1 MAHKIWLDERKYNS
15 KWWRCARCL
24 MRINIEESGYDCL
37 ACKFVCEDDHV
48 KRIEAC
54 RLKHTD
60 ADQVGMSGRVDILY
74 DPVMLQVVTMKA
86 G

>member
-1 MAHKIWLDERKYNS
+1 MAQKTRLDERKYNS
-15 KWWRCARCL
+15 EWWRCARCL
-24 MRINIEESGYDCL
+24 VRINIEESGYECL
-37 ACKFVCEDDHV
+37 TSKFVCEDDHV

-60 ADQVGMSGRVDILY
+60 AGQVGMSDRVDILY
-74 DPVMLQVVTMKA
+74 DPVMLQVVMMKA

>member
-1 MAHKIWLDERKYNS
+1 
-15 KWWRCARCL
+15 
-24 MRINIEESGYDCL
+24 MRINIEESGYECL

-48 KRIEAC
+48 KHIEAC

-60 ADQVGMSGRVDILY
+60 AGQVGMSGRVDILY